1 MKKKKKDNDGDNLND
16 TSDDFETVIDD
27 DFRNL
32 EGKSDT
38 AKIVELLVKDK
49 QIERQTILSPKQ
61 IRSIAILKAY
71 AERYDLGILN
81 TFANSFM
88 ELSVSR
94 KGKRA
99 EQIVEIA
106 KANAIT
112 KQLEIQNSMMK
123 KVRKE

>member
-1 MKKKKKDNDGDNLND
+1 MADKKKENDGN
-16 TSDDFETVIDD
+16 TSEDFETVIDD

-32 EGKSDT
+32 EGISDT
-38 AKIVELLVKDK
+38 SKIVELLAKDK
-49 QIERQTILSPKQ
+49 KIERQTILTRRQ

-71 AERYDLGILN
+71 ATKYDLGILN

-88 ELSVSR
+88 ELSVSN

-106 KANAIT
+106 KANAIA
-112 KQLEIQNSMMK
+112 QQMQMQNSMLK
-123 KVRKE
+123 KLRKE

>member
-1 MKKKKKDNDGDNLND
+1 MAKKKKEDDGNEI
-16 TSDDFETVIDD
+16 SEDFETVIDD

-32 EGKSDT
+32 EGISDT
-38 AKIVELLVKDK
+38 SKIVELLAKDK
-49 QIERQTILSPKQ
+49 KIERQTILTRKQ

-71 AERYDLGILN
+71 AKKYDLGILN

-88 ELSVSR
+88 ELSVSN

-99 EQIVEIA
+99 EQIVDIA
-106 KANAIT
+106 KANAIAQQM
-112 KQLEIQNSMMK
+112 QLQNSMLK

>member
-1 MKKKKKDNDGDNLND
+1 MAKKKKDDNGEPLDN
-16 TSDDFETVIDD
+16 DFETVIDD

-32 EGKSDT
+32 EGISDT
-38 AKIVELLVKDK
+38 SKIVELLAKDK
-49 QIERQTILSPKQ
+49 KIERQTILNGSQ

-71 AERYDLGILN
+71 AKKYDLGILN

-99 EQIVEIA
+99 EQIVDIA

-112 KQLEIQNSMMK
+112 QQTQMLNNMMK

>member
-1 MKKKKKDNDGDNLND
+1 MPKNKKEENGD

-27 DFRNL
+27 DFRSL
-32 EGKSDT
+32 EGVSDT
-38 AKIVELLVKDK
+38 SKIVELLAKDK
-49 QIERQTILSPKQ
+49 QLERQTILTRRQ

-71 AERYDLGILN
+71 ATKYDLGILN

-88 ELSVSR
+88 ELSVSN

-106 KANAIT
+106 KANAIA
-112 KQLEIQNSMMK
+112 QQMQMQNNMLK
-123 KVRKE
+123 KLRKE